1 MNGMSPVGS
10 FRFSR
15 QSPARYSRRRSKEP
29 FSSIPK
35 FNGPVDTLCKVLER
49 RACLAKRTS
58 GRTGGW
64 LFSIFTYVCVLDV
77 QSRQRTGPSP
87 VPAVRSA
94 DLKSAWEFQNKILA
108 AYAGQQMII
117 DIRGVCSP
125 GADVAAVGF
134 RVSMLWMLKKI
145 QEFPGNPPDVLFD
158 ALAIVPMIG
167 MAPGVP
173 QQGLPFDLDELL
185 KLVQK

>member
-58 GRTGGW
+58 GHTGGW

-108 AYAGQQMII
+108 AHAGQQMII

-125 GADVAAVGF
+125 GADVAAVGSGF
-134 RVSMLWMLKKI
+134 RCCGCSRNPRIPRKSARCS
-145 QEFPGNPPDVLFD
+145 FRCAGNRSDDRNGTRRSTARATIRL
-158 ALAIVPMIG
+158 G
-167 MAPGVP
+167 
-173 QQGLPFDLDELL
+173 
-185 KLVQK
+185 